1 MSNLLPM
8 NLQSN
13 KEPPLPT
20 LSSTSVVE
28 EKEWAELVQMVT
40 CGVREVLRKGLKD
53 KRRRGYLWFG
63 AGRRALD
70 GIDRF

>member
-1 MSNLLPM
+1 
-8 NLQSN
+8 
-13 KEPPLPT
+13 
-20 LSSTSVVE
+20 VE

-40 CGVREVLRKGLKD
+40 CAVREVLRKGLKD

-63 AGRRALD
+63 AGKRALD